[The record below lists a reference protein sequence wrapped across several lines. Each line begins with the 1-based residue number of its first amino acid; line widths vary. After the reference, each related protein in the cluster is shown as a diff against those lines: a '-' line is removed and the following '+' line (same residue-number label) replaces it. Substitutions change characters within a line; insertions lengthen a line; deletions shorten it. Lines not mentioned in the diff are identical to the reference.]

1 MSEYVKKELF
11 QDDYSQANCRRIYC
25 FGNYIQKYLI
35 EFVRGYVLNHCGYAH
50 NLLLLY
56 IEIKVRPYHEE
67 NYEKE

>member
-1 MSEYVKKELF
+1 MQKIELF
-11 QDDYSQANCRRIYC
+11 KDDYRSANCRRIYC

-56 IEIKVRPYHEE
+56 IEKVRHYHEE